1 MFREPRPFEVVSP
14 FKPTGDQ
21 PQAIEQLSRDL
32 SAGAECVTLLG
43 ATGTGKTFTMAN
55 VIERFGRPT
64 LIISHNKT
72 LAAQLYEEMRELFP
86 HNSVNYF
93 VSYYDYYQPEAY
105 IPQRDIYIEKDS
117 SRNPELEALRLAATS
132 NILSRRD
139 TIVVASVSCIFGLGS
154 PQAYSSRVLTI
165 TRGATIDRREFLL
178 AMSAMQYQRVDIEF
192 QRGKFRVRGDAI
204 EVWPAYEKFAIRVS
218 LFGDEIE
225 RIEYIDPL
233 TGELLGGEEAQEKQV
248 FLFPAVHYV
257 TEEET
262 LGGVIAAIRAEL
274 DTRVMELRAEGKL
287 LEAQRLLAR
296 TKYDLEMIEE
306 VGYCS
311 GIENYSRF
319 FDGRKPGERPY
330 TLLDYFDF
338 APPGEKGPRDQ
349 GIKGSSG
356 DKLDSLNPGSL
367 DPSARPNF
375 RDWLCIIDESHVTIP
390 QVHAMFNGDRNRKR
404 VLVDHGFRLPSAL
417 DNRPLTFAEF
427 EATVPRLMFVSATP
441 SAYELR
447 RSLGVVAE
455 QVIRP
460 TGLVDPAIEVRPAQG
475 QVLDLVE
482 RCKERA
488 ARKERVLV
496 TALTKR
502 LCEDLT
508 TYLDEQGLR
517 VRYLH
522 SEIET
527 LERMEILADL
537 RTGEFDVLVGVNLL
551 REGLD
556 LPEVSLVCIL
566 DADKEGFLRSATS
579 LIQQMGRAARNSG
592 SVVVMYADKV
602 TPSMDAAIK
611 ETERRRLKQLAY
623 NAEHNITPTTIIK
636 AVRRG
641 LEAELKA
648 RRTAQSAIATGE
660 TEYESAELAMMLEE
674 EMLEAAQNLD
684 FEKAARLR
692 DQARNVRA
700 SGTSPGKKIRRSE
713 VESATG
719 RADAT
724 RKAGMPGVRAN
735 KKSRKRSS
743 TRGGSKD

>member
-1 MFREPRPFEVVSP
+1 MLREHRTFEVISP
-14 FKPTGDQ
+14 YSPTGDQ

-32 SAGAECVTLLG
+32 IGGAPCVTLLG
-43 ATGTGKTFTMAN
+43 ATGTGKTFTMAHT
-55 VIERFGRPT
+55 IQRFKRPT

-72 LAAQLYEEMRELFP
+72 LAAQLYEEMRDLFP

-117 SRNPELEALRLAATS
+117 SKNPELDALRLAATS

-154 PQAYSSRVLTI
+154 PQAYSKRVLAI
-165 TRGATIDRREFLL
+165 TKGSTIDRREFLL
-178 AMSAMQYQRVDIEF
+178 AMNAMQYQRADIEF
-192 QRGKFRVRGDAI
+192 QRGMYRVRGDFI
-204 EVWPAYEKFAIRVS
+204 EVWPAYEKFAVRIA

-225 RIEYIDPL
+225 RIEYVDPL
-233 TGELLGGEEAQEKQV
+233 TGELLGNTEDADAQEKQYH
-248 FLFPAVHYV
+248 LFPAVHHM
-257 TEEET
+257 TQDET
-262 LGGVIAAIRAEL
+262 LEQTLAAIRAEL
-274 DTRVMELRAEGKL
+274 DARVMELRAEGKL

-296 TKYDLEMIEE
+296 TKYDMEMIQE

-330 TLLDYFDF
+330 TLMDYFDF
-338 APPGEKGPRDQ
+338 APPGSTALESRATNSD
-349 GIKGSSG
+349 
-356 DKLDSLNPGSL
+356 
-367 DPSARPNF
+367 RPNF
-375 RDWLCIIDESHVTIP
+375 RDWLCIIDESHVTMP
-390 QVHAMFNGDRNRKR
+390 QIHAMFNGDRNRKR
-404 VLVDHGFRLPSAL
+404 VLVDHGFRLPSAM

-427 EATVPRLMFVSATP
+427 EGVAPRLMFVSATP
-441 SAYELR
+441 GKYELEKCA
-447 RSLGVVAE
+447 GVVAE

-460 TGLVDPAIEVRPAQG
+460 TGLVDPLIEVRPAQG
-475 QVLDLVE
+475 QVADLVG

-488 ARKERVLV
+488 AKGERVLV

-508 TYLDEQGLR
+508 TYLDEQGVR

-527 LERMEILADL
+527 LERMEILAEL
-537 RTGEFDVLVGVNLL
+537 REGGFDVLVGVNLL

-556 LPEVSLVCIL
+556 LPEVSMVCIL

-592 SVVVMYADKV
+592 SLVVMYADRV
-602 TPSMDAAIK
+602 TTAMDGAIK
-611 ETERRRLKQLAY
+611 ETERRRAKQLAY
-623 NAEHNITPTTIIK
+623 NAEHGITPTTIVK

-641 LEAELKA
+641 LELELRA
-648 RRTAQSAIATGE
+648 RRTAQAAAASNE
-660 TEYESAELAMMLEE
+660 QEYEINELAMMLEE
-674 EMLEAAQNLD
+674 EMLEAAQGMD
-684 FEKAARLR
+684 FERAATLR
-692 DQARNVRA
+692 DQVKKLRAGAAGFGATAGKTSVKRSDLEGGVRRGE
-700 SGTSPGKKIRRSE
+700 SGE
-713 VESATG
+713 
-719 RADAT
+719 
-724 RKAGMPGVRAN
+724 RKAGMPGVRAS
-735 KKSRKRSS
+735 KKSRKK
-743 TRGGSKD
+743 GPGW